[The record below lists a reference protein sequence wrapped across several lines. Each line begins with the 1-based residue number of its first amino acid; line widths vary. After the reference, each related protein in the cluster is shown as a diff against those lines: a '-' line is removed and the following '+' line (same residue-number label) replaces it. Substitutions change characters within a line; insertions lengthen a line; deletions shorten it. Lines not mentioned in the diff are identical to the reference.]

1 MKIERLDSKSKLVGY
16 TALVLSVFALASGY
30 FLYSNFPQRERV
42 FTQVGLLERIKT
54 RYIGKGDYLHT
65 IIIED
70 LEFKYSNSS
79 KDMFDDLQVG
89 DELELEYYTSKIDK
103 DQYIVGAYYDNRQ
116 LISGVEEKEKLILNL
131 ILSFSIS
138 VGLFWF
144 GIFEL
149 RGVRHA

>member
-16 TALVLSVFALASGY
+16 TALALSVFALASGY
-30 FLYSNFPQRERV
+30 FLYSDFPQGERI

-54 RYIGKGDYLHT
+54 RYVGKGDYLHT

-70 LEFKYSNSS
+70 QEFKYSNSS
-79 KDMFDDLQVG
+79 KDIFDNLQVG

-103 DQYIVGAYYDNRQ
+103 DQYIVGAYYDNRR
-116 LISGVEEKEKLILNL
+116 LISGIEEKEKLILRL
-131 ILSFSIS
+131 ILPFSIS
-138 VGLFWF
+138 LGLFWF